1 MSYPP
6 APWTLKGFAYQTV
19 HLIDIAKASPHV
31 PIGLEIVSVVPGK
44 TIGGVYIAQYNAG
57 STLLYNELI
66 VVAAIV
72 RRSGKLGSWISHI
85 YVDHPDSIQGGREI
99 WGLPKEFAE
108 FHWRKGD
115 QGGVVVKQG
124 DSSERNSSEF
134 SGASRILC
142 DLNLGWQFNLWRQ
155 SGQALSYSQLG
166 SELLMFEA
174 SAAANLAIVSA
185 QLEIPNS
192 SPFSRLIDSQ
202 PWLTVKAEG
211 LDVRVGMPGAIAPS
225 TKILATNLR

>member
-31 PIGLEIVSVVPGK
+31 PIGLEIVSVAPGK
-44 TIGGVYIAQYNAG
+44 TIGGVYISQYSAG

-66 VVAAIV
+66 VIAAIV

-85 YVDHPDSIQGGREI
+85 YVDHPDSVQGGREI
-99 WGLPKEFAE
+99 WGLPKELAE
-108 FHWRKGD
+108 FHWRKGE
-115 QGGVVVKQG
+115 QGGVLVKQ
-124 DSSERNSSEF
+124 DNASEP

-155 SGQALSYSQLG
+155 SGQVLSYSQLG

-185 QLEIPNS
+185 QLDVPSS
-192 SPFSRLIDSQ
+192 SPFSPLIDSQ

-211 LDVRVGMPGAIAPS
+211 LDLRVGMPGAIAPS